1 MVPIQPVIIP
11 AVANPEPVSV
21 PAELRILVLPIFPQM
36 MAGIPERNPKQTR
49 LRIPIIMLA
58 MARPELSGAGLE
70 LGAGFTGGSG
80 LLMVS
85 FEFGSSYLL
94 LMRV

>member
-1 MVPIQPVIIP
+1 
-11 AVANPEPVSV
+11 
-21 PAELRILVLPIFPQM
+21 
-36 MAGIPERNPKQTR
+36 
-49 LRIPIIMLA
+49 MLA